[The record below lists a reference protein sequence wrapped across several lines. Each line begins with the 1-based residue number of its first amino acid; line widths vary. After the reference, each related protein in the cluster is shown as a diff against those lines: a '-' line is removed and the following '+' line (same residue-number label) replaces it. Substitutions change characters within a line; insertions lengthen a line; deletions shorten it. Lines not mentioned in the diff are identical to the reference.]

1 LQVRCSLKPGGP
13 CGPSLSQPAFREP
26 RENRGRLRHCYGL
39 QTPKA
44 TVRSMH
50 AWLRREG
57 GARYKARSQD
67 TGLVVLVEVPKAD
80 RNNQIPQLEP
90 TSPSKR
96 RMRPARFASAQWDSL
111 DPSFSVLP
119 GCEGF
124 FVPVFKPPH
133 PALVSQPKTRP
144 RPSWPK
150 RKISVMFRIRLGIV
164 GLIGLLGSFTL
175 RAQHASAVVSYDP
188 GIGFS
193 PGFTNPATVLGEPS
207 RLTPGT
213 FGGPVDPF
221 DPPYL
226 SSQLVSIG
234 AGGSL
239 TVKFSRPILNHPRN
253 PFCID
258 FIIFGNSG
266 FIITNAFDPN
276 TFDWIGTPA
285 TDGSLFG
292 NNSGAS
298 RVSVSRDGVIFY
310 ELNPALAPTVDGLF
324 PTDGSGD
331 FHTPTD
337 PSLTAADFAGL
348 PLEGIRALYYGS
360 AGGAG
365 YDISWARDK
374 EGTPV
379 MLPEINFVRVEVLSG
394 KAEVDGFAA
403 VFTPPG

>member
-1 LQVRCSLKPGGP
+1 
-13 CGPSLSQPAFREP
+13 
-26 RENRGRLRHCYGL
+26 
-39 QTPKA
+39 
-44 TVRSMH
+44 M
-50 AWLRREG
+50 
-57 GARYKARSQD
+57 
-67 TGLVVLVEVPKAD
+67 
-80 RNNQIPQLEP
+80 
-90 TSPSKR
+90 SK
-96 RMRPARFASAQWDSL
+96 
-111 DPSFSVLP
+111 
-119 GCEGF
+119 
-124 FVPVFKPPH
+124 
-133 PALVSQPKTRP
+133 
-144 RPSWPK
+144 
-150 RKISVMFRIRLGIV
+150 V
-164 GLIGLLGSFTL
+164 GLSALALASLFVSLTA
-175 RAQHASAVVSYDP
+175 RAQYAGSVVSYLP
-188 GIGFS
+188 GTGFS
-193 PGFTNPATVLGEPS
+193 PGFTNPVAALGESS
-207 RLTPGT
+207 RKTPGT

-226 SSQLVSIG
+226 PSQLVSIG

-239 TVKFSRPILNHPRN
+239 TVRFSKPVLNHPRN
-253 PFCID
+253 RFGID

-403 VFTPPG
+403 VFTPPGWSR